1 MARCMKCGGSHKKK
15 RMAKGGALKTVPS
28 GDKYK
33 GLRMLSTDVRNNMG
47 YAKYGK
53 SVYDNGGMV
62 GMPMYTNNP
71 RFEQGRILAYGGSCG
86 PKVINAKSLRRSKSF

>member
-1 MARCMKCGGSHKKK
+1 MARCMKCGGSKKMK
-15 RMAKGGALKTVPS
+15 AGGTMKPVPS
-28 GDKYK
+28 GNKYK
-33 GLRMLSTDVRNNMG
+33 GLSKLPTAVRNKMG

>member
-1 MARCMKCGGSHKKK
+1 MARCMKCGGSKKMK
-15 RMAKGGALKTVPS
+15 AGGSMKSVPS
-28 GDKYK
+28 SSKYN
-33 GLRMLSTDVRNNMG
+33 GLRSLPTSVRNKMG
-47 YAKYGK
+47 YAQYGK

-86 PKVINAKSLRRSKSF
+86 PKIISGKSLRRPKSF